1 MSAHARVAFSID
13 EARKTLILRYIGDIS
28 GDRLYAQVLD
38 YIHTVEAPWLYD
50 FLVDTRRFDGVI
62 QAADT
67 EHIGQLWAGL
77 AQGRDKG
84 RRIAVVSTD
93 PLIHAR
99 KSLRDA
105 IFPHR
110 RSAVFTTMD
119 EALEWL
125 AEPAD
130 AQAPIDGTV

>member
-1 MSAHARVAFSID
+1 MRHARVAFSID
-13 EARKTLILRYIGDIS
+13 EPRKTIILRYIGDIT
-28 GDRLYAQVLD
+28 GDRLYAQVLE

-62 QAADT
+62 RAADT
-67 EHIGQLWAGL
+67 EKLGRLWAEL
-77 AQGRDKG
+77 AQGRDAG
-84 RRIAVVSTD
+84 RRIAVISSD
-93 PLIHAR
+93 PLVRAR

-110 RSAVFTTMD
+110 TSGVFDTMD

-125 AEPAD
+125 ASASPEVSA
-130 AQAPIDGTV
+130 

>member
-1 MSAHARVAFSID
+1 MSHARVAFSID
-13 EARKTLILRYIGDIS
+13 EPRKTIILRYIGDIT

-38 YIHTVEAPWLYD
+38 YIHKVEAPWFYD

-62 QAADT
+62 RAADT
-67 EHIGQLWAGL
+67 EKLGRLWAEL

-84 RRIAVVSTD
+84 RRIAVVSSD
-93 PLIHAR
+93 PLVRAR
-99 KSLRDA
+99 KGLRDA

-110 RSAVFTTMD
+110 TSGVFDTMD

-125 AEPAD
+125 ETTAE
-130 AQAPIDGTV
+130 